1 MTVTAK
7 DMEIIATKLRA
18 CLATLRSDSASAQ
31 ARVAAT
37 QCVVAVSSALAESN
51 PRFDRHRFA
60 KAALPEGWG
69 TVESYGK
76 TPADII
82 RRIRETERQ
91 LEELRDELEAATLNS
106 GLIRSSEA
114 HK

>member
-1 MTVTAK
+1 MTVTRR
-7 DMEIIATKLRA
+7 DMDLIAAKLRQ
-18 CLATLRSDSASAQ
+18 CLETLRSDSAQ